1 MDPAVGTLVP
11 RRRIGLPP
19 GPSAVEAA
27 PRGRPAP
34 PGRPLAFFGPG
45 STVAPM
51 GREAAFF
58 DLDRTL
64 LRGASGPILTAA
76 LREAGVVPDRT
87 FPGEG
92 LLYRLY
98 DVVGETL
105 PGMALARR
113 AANFAAGWSADAV
126 VEAATEAAK
135 VLTGRIQPYARQ
147 LMDEHRAAGRPVVLA
162 TTTPFDM
169 VKPFA
174 DELGLDA
181 VIATEYAR
189 SDEGLYTGGL
199 AGDFVWGPGKLRA
212 VRAWSAEHDVDVR
225 RSWAYSDSIYD
236 VPLLS
241 AVAHATAIN
250 PDPRLRVFATFR
262 RWPILFLDVP
272 PGVPKLG
279 GLEPFR

>member
-1 MDPAVGTLVP
+1 MA
-11 RRRIGLPP
+11 
-19 GPSAVEAA
+19 
-27 PRGRPAP
+27 
-34 PGRPLAFFGPG
+34 
-45 STVAPM
+45 
-51 GREAAFF
+51 REAAFF

-76 LREAGVVPDRT
+76 LREAGVLPDRS
-87 FPGEG
+87 FPGES
-92 LLYRLY
+92 LVYKLY

-113 AANFAAGWSADAV
+113 AATFAAGWSADAV

-174 DELGLDA
+174 DELGLDD

-199 AGDFVWGPGKLRA
+199 AGDFVSQFLHELAHGAGLTLH
-212 VRAWSAEHDVDVR
+212 VRLIDGEDTQHVLEAIFKALGVALAEACHSR
-225 RSWAYSDSIYD
+225 
-236 VPLLS
+236 
-241 AVAHATAIN
+241 
-250 PDPRLRVFATFR
+250 
-262 RWPILFLDVP
+262 
-272 PGVPKLG
+272 
-279 GLEPFR
+279 